1 MDSVGYPSSDDDTG
15 PLEVM
20 AYCHALDKIDQNPRE
35 FDTSKRC
42 LICKETGH
50 AFANCKLLND
60 KPSLKK
66 HRIMVES
73 FLSQLE
79 SQRQKDLKS
88 LGRARIS
95 QVDIADDDEWIQYET
110 ENEDEE
116 HVPDFPLGRE

>member
-1 MDSVGYPSSDDDTG
+1 VGSVGYPSSDDDTG

-50 AFANCKLLND
+50 TFANCKLLND
-60 KPSLKK
+60 KPSLKQ

-73 FLSQLE
+73 FLSRLE
-79 SQRQKDLKS
+79 SRRQKDLES

-116 HVPDFPLGRE
+116 HDPDFPLGRE